1 MGQTATLTEYQERI
15 LHRILTS
22 AKLSKGKGNYWMYE
36 SYKNELHSNGI
47 YGHEKELADL
57 LKV

>member
-1 MGQTATLTEYQERI
+1 MGQTTVLTEQQEKMLYRV
-15 LHRILTS
+15 LTS
-22 AKLSKGKGNYWMYE
+22 AKLSRSKGNYWVYE

-47 YGHEKELADL
+47 YGHEKELADI